1 MSSEGGPDRRSRGR
15 QELTVLGFAVALF
28 CAFLGVYGGRLL
40 SLPWWGQ
47 ALFIAGAVGAFFGAV
62 AVMTTGGSGVWA
74 KVKIVLAQ
82 VVGVVKWSWPG
93 IVGAAVVISGVVLVP
108 PLVTANGECGKPVD
122 LRVVTDA
129 ENVAPLAAAAQRYVT
144 EKSEHGCR
152 RVTVDVAGDAPTDEV
167 KNGFARGW
175 TSPGIDLNDG
185 DCTSLPARA
194 TLLGS
199 QPDVWI
205 PADRTVAEGVRQYSE
220 GGGTCSAKQ
229 NPLRAKA
236 DLDIGGSVGTSP
248 VVVGVFGDADRQ
260 DLAGD
265 QGRQSLTALLH
276 VFSADQVLNSVAR
289 PSPDTSDSA
298 LLATPV
304 LHQALRS
311 GWAGGDREPV
321 EKILDQS
328 RISAGDAASM
338 LCAFRD
344 DDAAGKNPPGD
355 VAVIVPEDL
364 LARYDHG
371 DVLGTGCR
379 SGPPSQKWR
388 LFPYY
393 TADLPALDHP
403 FVHVRWPGEDTAR
416 RDEAVAAFRK
426 WLDGGELA
434 REGLRTVSGKL
445 AAGNGVVRSLRDGH
459 VVPDAMPPHHL
470 RGDAGCV
477 GSLQEVKDCYAD
489 ARPAYPLSLLVD
501 VSGSMANPVTK
512 GGPRLGRAQDLAL
525 RIVGDVRPTAPTSLF
540 LFSAVTRPETGPIAS
555 SGNEATRPDVQA
567 AIQRAVTN
575 GRDLALT
582 TAIEQAAGRL
592 HRGKQTLVV
601 LTDGQAAATNRDG
614 AAQARG
620 LAGRLRADKPGLRL
634 LIVPTGPGDCGAEPV
649 ASIAAT
655 FGPGSCIGRPQA
667 AVEDLVS
674 LVMADVFWG

>member
-1 MSSEGGPDRRSRGR
+1 MSSEGGPERQNRGR
-15 QELTVLGFAVALF
+15 QGLAVLGIAVTLF
-28 CAFLGVYGGRLL
+28 GVLVGVYHEWLL
-40 SLPWWGQ
+40 SRPWWGQ
-47 ALFIAGAVGAFFGAV
+47 TLFITGSVGAFVV
-62 AVMTTGGSGVWA
+62 ALPGGWA
-74 KVKIVLAQ
+74 KVKDVFARA
-82 VVGVVKWSWPG
+82 VVVVAGVVKWSWPG
-93 IVGAAVVISGVVLVP
+93 IVAAVVVVPAVFLVP
-108 PLVTANGECGKPVD
+108 SVFGSGGCGSTD

-129 ENVAPLAAAAQRYVT
+129 ESVAPLTAAAHRYVA
-144 EKSEHGCR
+144 EKAAHGCP

-167 KNGFARGW
+167 RNGFARGW
-175 TSPGIDLNDG
+175 TSPGTDLDGG
-185 DCTSLPARA
+185 DCSSLAARA

-205 PADRTVAEGVRQYSE
+205 PADRTVAEGVRQYGE

-236 DLDIGGSVGTSP
+236 DLDIGGSVGSSP
-248 VVVGVFGDADRQ
+248 VVMGVFGDADRQ

-265 QGRQSLTALLH
+265 QGRPSLAALLH

-371 DVLGTGCR
+371 DALAAGTGCR

-393 TADLPALDHP
+393 TTDLPVLDHP

-416 RDEAVAAFRK
+416 RDKAVADFRK
-426 WLDGGELA
+426 WLDGGQLA
-434 REGLRTVSGKL
+434 REGLRTVSGRL
-445 AAGNGVVRSLRDGH
+445 TGENGAVRSLRDGH
-459 VVPDAMPPHHL
+459 AVPDAVPPHRL

-525 RIVGDVRPTAPTSLF
+525 RIVGDVRPAAPASLF
-540 LFSAVTRPETGPIAS
+540 LFSAATRPETGPVAS
-555 SGNEATRPDVQA
+555 SGNEATRPGVQA

-582 TAIEQAAGRL
+582 AAIEQAAGRL
-592 HRGKQTLVV
+592 QRGKQTLVV
-601 LTDGQAAATNRDG
+601 LTDGQAPSTNRDA
-614 AAQARG
+614 AAQARD

-649 ASIAAT
+649 ASIAAA

>member
-1 MSSEGGPDRRSRGR
+1 MFG
-15 QELTVLGFAVALF
+15 VLV
-28 CAFLGVYGGRLL
+28 GVYHGFLL
-40 SLPWWGQ
+40 SWPWWAQ
-47 ALFIAGAVGAFFGAV
+47 VLFVAGSVGAFVV
-62 AVMTTGGSGVWA
+62 AVPGGWA
-74 KVKIVLAQ
+74 KVKAGFAQ
-82 VVGVVKWSWPG
+82 AAVVVAVGVKWSWPG
-93 IVGAAVVISGVVLVP
+93 IVAAVVVIPLIFVVPLSGS
-108 PLVTANGECGKPVD
+108 GGCGAD

-129 ENVAPLAAAAQRYVT
+129 ESVASLTAAAQRYVA
-144 EKSEHGCR
+144 EKAEHGCPGM
-152 RVTVDVAGDAPTDEV
+152 TVDVAGDAPTDEV

-175 TSPGIDLNDG
+175 TSPDG
-185 DCTSLPARA
+185 EDCSLAARA

-205 PADRTVAEGVRQYSE
+205 PADRTVAEGVRQD
-220 GGGTCSAKQ
+220 GTCSAKQ

-236 DLDIGGSVGTSP
+236 DLDIGGSVGSSP
-248 VVVGVFGDADRQ
+248 VVMGVFGDADRQ

-265 QGRQSLTALLH
+265 QGRQSLAALLH

-304 LHQALRS
+304 LHQALRN

-328 RISAGDAASM
+328 RITAGDAASM

-344 DDAAGKNPPGD
+344 DDAAGKNPSGD

-371 DVLGTGCR
+371 DVLAAGTGCR

-393 TADLPALDHP
+393 TTDLPVLDHP

-416 RDEAVAAFRK
+416 RDKAVADFRK
-426 WLDGGELA
+426 WLDGGQLA

-445 AAGNGVVRSLRDGH
+445 PAENGAVRSLRDGH
-459 VVPDAMPPHHL
+459 MVPDAVPPHRL

-477 GSLQEVKDCYAD
+477 GSLQEVKDCYAG
-489 ARPAYPLSLLVD
+489 ARPAYPLSLLID

-540 LFSAVTRPETGPIAS
+540 LFSAVTRPETGPVAS
-555 SGNEATRPDVQA
+555 SGDEAARPGVQA

-592 HRGKQTLVV
+592 QRGKQTLVV
-601 LTDGQAAATNRDG
+601 LTDGQAPATNRDA
-614 AAQARG
+614 AAQARD

-649 ASIAAT
+649 ASIAAA